1 MFYKGRNWRM
11 ENKYS
16 LLNSILFSASVLT
29 VAGYFFHAATVF
41 RISGVVCTI
50 ALIVN
55 MVTVFRSIHHLRRLS
70 YVFYCAMFL
79 PVLVIGY
86 LISNSILS
94 GIWIGLGFIG
104 FASSIVAWV
113 KMYINDIVLWETDT
127 WLEKQFAE
135 DDNDVKEDELVPIL
149 LDEKVDYEPDR
160 IKAMSV
166 AYKRMTEVYSSLGKS
181 LQILDANRATMDSLM
196 RYETSGLR
204 QKDLRLDESGEIYV
218 RDEYLD
224 VLEEGNISEL
234 ISDAEV
240 INSRLK

>member
-1 MFYKGRNWRM
+1 M
-11 ENKYS
+11 
-16 LLNSILFSASVLT
+16 
-29 VAGYFFHAATVF
+29 
-41 RISGVVCTI
+41 
-50 ALIVN
+50 
-55 MVTVFRSIHHLRRLS
+55 
-70 YVFYCAMFL
+70 FYCAMFL